1 MHDHVQKIST
11 LLQKLKFEETIRNLT
26 FGHNLDKN
34 ENLLLLN
41 SSLKQNFFQFLK
53 NNFRANSIF
62 FQSSTHFT
70 SPLKPK
76 LLAEILKRSHNS
88 EFFFLP
94 IRRHSD

>member
-41 SSLKQNFFQFLK
+41 SSLKQNFFLFK
-53 NNFRANSIF
+53 
-62 FQSSTHFT
+62 
-70 SPLKPK
+70 KK
-76 LLAEILKRSHNS
+76 
-88 EFFFLP
+88 
-94 IRRHSD
+94 